1 MDIKSAVF
9 KDSNNKILF
18 IAKDIKDARV
28 EERLGNH
35 FYLNITVIQNLPP
48 FFQEDDIM
56 MSAEYIRLFDEK
68 VQKYKEY
75 KINTIEQE
83 MKGEN
88 FLVTIEAESVNYA
101 MYNNKYV
108 RLKLTAG
115 TTLKSAL
122 LSVLFRDGF
131 FDFRGN
137 IGTIEQDTSIGIA
150 EDKEYT
156 EQPLLEVLDDLQK
169 IFNRYLVITDDG
181 KINFYKT
188 IGKTADVNYV
198 YGLNYKNVKQKIDK
212 SKVIKRVIGK
222 GKSGDNNVNTTF
234 ASINDGK
241 DYVED
246 GFILNGNFGVYE
258 ETEIDNAHELLR
270 KTKEE
275 LDKFKNPVLTYEIE
289 TNFIEKNEIMQIN
302 EIFGVGDTVN
312 IYNPYFSTNK
322 IQQKVVGLT
331 YNPFYPWRSPQVVL
345 GEKQIQLVEFLQ
357 SAVKDISKI
366 KRSITS

>member
-131 FDFRGN
+131 FDFRNN
-137 IGTIEQDTSIGIA
+137 IGIVEQDVSIGIA
-150 EDKEYT
+150 EDKEYQDT
-156 EQPLLEVLDDLQK
+156 PLLEVLDDLQK
-169 IFNRYLVITDDG
+169 MYNRYLSITDDG
-181 KINFYKT
+181 KIDYLKV
-188 IGKTADVNYV
+188 IGKAVDVDYI
-198 YGLNYKNVKQKIDK
+198 YKSNIKSIKQKIDK
-212 SKVIKRVIGK
+212 SKVTKRIIGK
-222 GKSGDNNVNTTF
+222 GKDNTTF
-234 ASINDGK
+234 ANINGSK

-246 GFILNGNFGVYE
+246 GFKLNGNFGIYE
-258 ETEIDNAHELLR
+258 ETELNSATELLR
-270 KTKEE
+270 KTKEK
-275 LDKFKNPVLTYEIE
+275 LDREKSPIITIEIE
-289 TNFIEKNEIMQIN
+289 TNFIDVKPDKGVN
-302 EIFGVGDTVN
+302 EIFGVGDIVN
-312 IYNPYFSTNK
+312 IRSPFFSGTGNYK

-331 YNPFYPWRSPQVVL
+331 YNPFFPWMSPTITL
-345 GEKQIQLVEFLQ
+345 GERQTELVEFLQ
-357 SAVKDISKI
+357 NAVKDISKI